1 MEPIESQNL
10 TQPSSLKFTGKG
22 FEYFKIWIVNIC
34 LSVVTL
40 GIYSAWAKVRTKS
53 YFYGNTV
60 LNNSSFSYLADPKKI
75 LKGRIIAVILFTVY
89 GVAWQYFPEAGIT
102 LLVLGC
108 LIFPFF
114 IVSAMSFRMRN
125 TAYRNIRFHFI
136 KDLKAAYMVFLP
148 PLGFVILFTWLS
160 YTLADFFGVIDL
172 TITNSEKEGEVFIK
186 NDFIFV
192 MFLLW
197 FIPILPW
204 LDFLRIRFIVN
215 HTQFGKA
222 KATFAIGGREFYK
235 LYFITVL
242 IYLASFIIPPGV
254 ILGMVHGMSM
264 IGFEFDRSILDNEI
278 IRDLGIVVLS
288 FDLFGSYIF
297 LAGIWK
303 AMRTNMLN
311 NNIKIGE
318 NQLHSHLKSIRVGW
332 IYLTNTVAI
341 ILSLGLLIPWAK
353 IRMARYTASCTE
365 LQINDL
371 DSIKAIAP
379 EQETAFGEEM
389 DAIFDLDIGF

>member
-1 MEPIESQNL
+1 
-10 TQPSSLKFTGKG
+10 
-22 FEYFKIWIVNIC
+22 
-34 LSVVTL
+34 
-40 GIYSAWAKVRTKS
+40 
-53 YFYGNTV
+53 
-60 LNNSSFSYLADPKKI
+60 
-75 LKGRIIAVILFTVY
+75 
-89 GVAWQYFPEAGIT
+89 
-102 LLVLGC
+102 
-108 LIFPFF
+108 
-114 IVSAMSFRMRN
+114 MSFRMRN

-148 PLGFVILFTWLS
+148 PLGFVILFTWLL
-160 YTLADFFGVIDL
+160 YTLTDFFGVIDL
-172 TITNSEKEGEVFIK
+172 AITNSEKEGEVYIK

-215 HTQFGKA
+215 HIQFGKA

-235 LYFITVL
+235 LYFIIVL
-242 IYLASFIIPPGV
+242 ICLALFVISTGV
-254 ILGMVHGMSM
+254 ILGIAYGMSM
-264 IGFEFDRSILDNEI
+264 IEFDKSILDNEI
-278 IRDLGIVVLS
+278 VRGLGIVVYS

-318 NQLHSHLKSIRVGW
+318 NQLYSHLKSIRVGW

-371 DSIKAIAP
+371 DSIKAIEP

-389 DAIFDLDIGF
+389 DEIFDMDIGF